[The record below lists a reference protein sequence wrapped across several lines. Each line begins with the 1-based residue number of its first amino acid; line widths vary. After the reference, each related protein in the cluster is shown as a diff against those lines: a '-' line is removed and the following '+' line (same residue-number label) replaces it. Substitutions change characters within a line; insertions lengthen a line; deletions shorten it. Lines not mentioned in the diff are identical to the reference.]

1 MIMDEKEFIE
11 QITEANF
18 EHTESEMTMKE
29 FTDRIAANLMP
40 LNNFIADNLK
50 NNKIARAE
58 IRMKDEEFIIRLEIC
73 AINLPLEYVNSI
85 AKIIVKDGE
94 VPMQVNMIIDSPN
107 VSQSNLRIDKL
118 ADSDE
123 FIENYD
129 SDGLTTFVEWTK
141 NELATIQENKAAVA
155 DDK

>member
-1 MIMDEKEFIE
+1 MIMDEKKFIE

-50 NNKIARAE
+50 KNKIARAE
-58 IRMKDEEFIIRLEIC
+58 IRIKDEEFIIRLEVC

-85 AKIIVKDGE
+85 AKIIVKDGD
-94 VPMQVNMIIDSPN
+94 VPMQVNMIIDSPD
-107 VSQSNLRIDKL
+107 VSKTNLRIDKL

-123 FIENYD
+123 FVDSFD
-129 SDGLTTFVEWTK
+129 SDALTTFVEWTK
-141 NELATIQENKAAVA
+141 NELDIIEENKKTVEETE
-155 DDK
+155 

>member
-1 MIMDEKEFIE
+1 MDEKEFIN

-18 EHTESEMTMKE
+18 EHTELEMTMKK

-40 LNNFIADNLK
+40 LNNFIADNIKK
-50 NNKIARAE
+50 NKVARAE
-58 IRMKDEEFIIRLEIC
+58 IRIKDEEFIIRLEIC

-94 VPMQVNMIIDSPN
+94 LPMQVNMIIDSPN
-107 VSQSNLRIDKL
+107 VSKSNLRIDKL
-118 ADSDE
+118 ADAEE
-123 FIENYD
+123 FIENFD

-141 NELATIQENKAAVA
+141 NELEVIETNKNKAEEAE
-155 DDK
+155 